1 MKEKALILNPR
12 FPYPGFGGDKMRIH
26 QLSTALSEKYD
37 LVLVS
42 ICQSKLEMEYALPSN
57 SPFVEVHKVFLPKW
71 RSYLQTILALISGR
85 SLQIAYY
92 QSKAFS
98 KKVDALVAE
107 NKFALLVCHLARVAP
122 YAKSFSGVKILELS
136 DYLPL
141 TYSRAMSVNSNR
153 FSLKSLAYRFESGRI
168 EGAQNQL
175 AENFSLISFVSKFDA
190 DLFQKS
196 SGISW
201 DRIVVYPMGISLE
214 DKPYLNSR
222 LGKKI
227 AFVGNIKTLQ
237 NRDAVSYF
245 SKEIWPLILRRYPD
259 AEFKI
264 IGDIDESFKNE
275 LSVLPRVIMTGRV
288 PSISTEVSDCVIG
301 ICPVRVAAGVQV
313 KILDYMALGLPAV
326 VTPYGA
332 EGLGASDGVEIC
344 IASSPKDFA
353 NQIINLLSDP
363 GERELISRSAR
374 EFIENR
380 YSLSATASNFQETIT
395 KIILRPHS
403 YSKNLSH

>member
-1 MKEKALILNPR
+1 MREKALILTPR

-26 QLSTALSEKYD
+26 QLCDALSEKYD

-42 ICQSKLEMEYALPSN
+42 ICQSKLEMEHALPSN

-71 RSYLQTILALISGR
+71 RSYLQTIIALLSGK

-92 QSKAFS
+92 QSKAFL
-98 KKVDALVAE
+98 KKIDTLVANE
-107 NKFALLVCHLARVAP
+107 NFELLVCHLARVAP
-122 YAKSFSGVKILELS
+122 YAKSFSGIKILELS

-141 TYSRAMSVNSNR
+141 TYSRAMSVHNNH
-153 FSLKSLAYRFESGRI
+153 FSFKSFAYRFEGRRI
-168 EGAQNQL
+168 ENAQNQL
-175 AENFSLISFVSKFDA
+175 AGSFSLISFVSEFDA

-201 DRIVVYPMGISLE
+201 EWIFVYPMGISLE
-214 DKPYLNSR
+214 DKPYLSSR

-245 SKEIWPLILRRYPD
+245 SKEIWPYILREHPD
-259 AEFKI
+259 AELKI
-264 IGDIDESFKNE
+264 IGDIDESFRNE
-275 LSVLPRVIMTGRV
+275 LFVLPGVKITGRV
-288 PSISTEVSDCVIG
+288 SSISTEVSDCVIG

-332 EGLGASDGVEIC
+332 EGLGATDGAEIC

-353 NQIINLLSDP
+353 NCIINLLSDP

-374 EFIENR
+374 EFIER
-380 YSLSATASNFQETIT
+380 KYSLRATASNFQE
-395 KIILRPHS
+395 IIMKLIQVPHFG
-403 YSKNLSH
+403 SKNID